1 MFGHQMNP
9 KDKNIFGKQSKINV
23 KNREKSPKGGG
34 GVRAKNWKVQN
45 SKKYFLLDE
54 GGWIFKFSP
63 NLSDI
68 NEYKRQEPAPHR
80 A

>member
-34 GVRAKNWKVQN
+34 GCQGQKLKS
-45 SKKYFLLDE
+45 SK
-54 GGWIFKFSP
+54 FKKI
-63 NLSDI
+63 LSF
-68 NEYKRQEPAPHR
+68 R
-80 A
+80 